1 MPPIVT
7 AVVGCGSFA
16 RAIHLPNLAKLP
28 EYEPRTVVDLDPRR
42 ARDTADQFS
51 VPNHSSDY
59 DSVLN
64 DPEIDLIV
72 ICTPHNQHSEMAI
85 RAVNAGK
92 HVLVEKPMALK
103 LNELRPVVEAV
114 RKAGVTFTV
123 GLNRRFSELSGAA
136 KRLIKGRKYP
146 LLINYR
152 MVNDIVRHPWALDPE
167 IGGGRIIS
175 EAVHL
180 FDLLYFLVGAEP
192 IRVYAEGG
200 NYTHPEL
207 PGTQDNAVITVRFA
221 DESIASITIGD
232 LGSAAYPKERVE
244 IFSDERTIVIDDYV
258 RMETKGFEADAGIAL
273 PAVDK
278 GFVRELESL
287 ATAIASHSPAEVT
300 EVDGARATLCAVK
313 TVDAIFNGSA
323 QKVDLGAYIK

>member
-1 MPPIVT
+1 L
-7 AVVGCGSFA
+7 S
-16 RAIHLPNLAKLP
+16 
-28 EYEPRTVVDLDPRR
+28 
-42 ARDTADQFS
+42 DT
-51 VPNHSSDY
+51 N
-59 DSVLN
+59 
-64 DPEIDLIV
+64 IDLVV
-72 ICTPHNQHSEMAI
+72 ICTPHNQHAEMAI

-103 LNELRPVVEAV
+103 LDELRPVVEAV

-123 GLNRRFSELSGAA
+123 GLNRRFSELSRAA
-136 KRLIKGRKYP
+136 KRLTKGRKYP

-180 FDLLYFLVGAEP
+180 FDLVYFLVGAEP

-207 PGTQDNAVITVRFA
+207 PGTQDNAVMTVRFA

-244 IFSDERTIVIDDYV
+244 IFSDERTIVVDDYV
-258 RMETKGFEADAGIAL
+258 RMETRGFEEDAGIAL

-278 GFVRELESL
+278 GFVRELEAL

-300 EVDGARATLCAVK
+300 EADGARATLCAVK